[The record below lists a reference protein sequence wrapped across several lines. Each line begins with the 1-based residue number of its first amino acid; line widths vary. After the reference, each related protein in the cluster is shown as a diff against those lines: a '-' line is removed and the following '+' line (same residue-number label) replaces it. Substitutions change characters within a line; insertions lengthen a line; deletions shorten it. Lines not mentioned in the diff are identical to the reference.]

1 MADAYDFVH
10 RVFRFS
16 VREVRVL
23 YSPLMTTIWLCQ
35 IFVVSLSKQT
45 TKTQRPMYAM
55 INEYEFANEMRD
67 FGFSYD
73 GAVALF
79 DFLEEA
85 YQEGGMGIEFDP
97 VAIQCEWE
105 ENSLPNILEQ
115 YDNIDTLEELCD
127 HTIVV
132 VVDADKDL
140 YVYNT
145 AF

>member
-1 MADAYDFVH
+1 
-10 RVFRFS
+10 
-16 VREVRVL
+16 
-23 YSPLMTTIWLCQ
+23 
-35 IFVVSLSKQT
+35 
-45 TKTQRPMYAM
+45 MYAM

>member
-1 MADAYDFVH
+1 MY
-10 RVFRFS
+10 S
-16 VREVRVL
+16 VI
-23 YSPLMTTIWLCQ
+23 S
-35 IFVVSLSKQT
+35 
-45 TKTQRPMYAM
+45 
-55 INEYEFANEMRD
+55 EYEFANEMRD

-85 YQEGGMGIEFDP
+85 YQENGLGIEFDP
-97 VAIQCEWE
+97 VAIQCEWSE
-105 ENSLPNILEQ
+105 DSLPNILEQ
-115 YDNIDTLEELCD
+115 YDHIDTLEELCD

-132 VVDADKDL
+132 VVDEEKDL

>member
-1 MADAYDFVH
+1 
-10 RVFRFS
+10 
-16 VREVRVL
+16 
-23 YSPLMTTIWLCQ
+23 
-35 IFVVSLSKQT
+35 
-45 TKTQRPMYAM
+45 M
-55 INEYEFANEMRD
+55 ISEYEFANEMRD

-85 YQEGGMGIEFDP
+85 YQEAGMGIEFDP
-97 VAIQCEWE
+97 IAIQCEWE
-105 ENSLPNILEQ
+105 EGYLEDILEQ
-115 YDNIDTLEELCD
+115 YDHINTLEDLCD